1 MKKKRE
7 FYFLDGRKLKM
18 SLLKMKVTVL
28 LLLVCGLQSMA
39 GVYSQTAKYDIS
51 LTGGKL
57 ENVFKLIEQKGEY
70 TFLYSVEDVDRI
82 SSININV
89 KQADLKEVLD
99 ICLANTNLIYE
110 LNGRL
115 VIIRMKDEKPE
126 DKMVMIKGVV
136 KDKKGEPLPGVTI
149 VEKGTTVGVATGID
163 GKFTFNTTKHDNIVL
178 VFSFVG
184 MKTKEVKWDGQKELT
199 VMLEEDSQEMEE
211 VVVTGYQTVKK
222 SNMAGSISTVKAE
235 DLVLTGTQS
244 LEQALQGKLAGV
256 TIQNQDGL
264 VGTRQKVRVRGTSTL
279 LGSQEPV
286 WVVDGIIQEDPLP
299 FKATDLSTYNTGP
312 DNIDMIRNF
321 VGSAI
326 SWLNASDIKDV
337 TVLKDASA
345 TAIYGVKAANGVIVI
360 TTKRGEKGRMS
371 ISYSGN
377 FSIGSKVTYDKLDL
391 MNSKERVDVSRE
403 VYEMGLVSSRSL
415 SKVGYEGLLQQYLQ
429 EKISYDEFNA
439 GVKKLEVVNTDWF
452 DILFENPFSYSNNI
466 SISGGSDKTTYYASF
481 GITNNNGTAKGNDS
495 KSYQGSVNVNTV
507 FWDKLQFSAKIA
519 GSVSKTSGF
528 HNSVAP
534 YSYASTTSRVLPA
547 FEDNGELAYYQTRE
561 GYKFNVLNELAESG
575 NENTSNSLNVNVSL
589 NWEILKGLKYEMSLG
604 YGYSSTHGESW
615 ATEMTN
621 YIAKIRGYE
630 FGMYGPSDTQ
640 YQVSSLPHG
649 GELNTSDTR
658 SENYTWRNQLSY
670 VKNFGRHLITATVG
684 QEANSTKYNGFTG
697 IYYGYLPGRG
707 MTIMNPPLTT
717 SRPTGDIVENTS
729 YAQPRTTIID
739 NKSNKLSFYGAFSY
753 TFDERYVFNASIRSD
768 ASNRF
773 GQDKD
778 ARYLPVW
785 SFGLR
790 WNMGREHF
798 MEGQDLLNEFSF
810 RLTYGYQGNASEAAG
825 PNLIARIPSGAD
837 GISSATGEYLMKIK
851 SLPNPHLKWEKT
863 ATINAGADFV
873 FWKNKINGS
882 FEYYYKKTT
891 DAIINKEVPYENG
904 VLSMPMNGGS
914 LENYGWELSFSFAPV
929 RTKNFIWT
937 MGLNTSKNYNKVTSK
952 LESNE
957 NWTQAVS
964 GSLNKKGY
972 PVSGFW
978 AFDFAGLNS
987 ENGVP
992 MFNLPGVDTPEAK
1005 TDATVYMKYM
1015 GKLDPDFTAGLNMGF
1030 RFKDLTLSSS
1040 FYLSVGGKKFLAKM
1054 FDSDMTNSTPYE
1066 YNNLPKDLTK
1076 RWQQPGDEKYTDI
1089 PSLPEYKKASAS
1101 VNLPSASAFSYEL
1114 YNYSDIR
1121 VVNASYLRCNN
1132 ISLSYNLSKGWI
1144 KKFAQNMGVSF
1155 SVSNPFIIVS
1165 KDFKGK
1171 DPEVATGS
1179 QPLSQN
1185 YTFSVNLSF

>member
-1 MKKKRE
+1 MKLCVCLLLCSMMSISANVRAQ
-7 FYFLDGRKLKM
+7 YAKM
-18 SLLKMKVTVL
+18 SLEMKGVTLEEVIWAL
-28 LLLVCGLQSMA
+28 EKKS
-39 GVYSQTAKYDIS
+39 DITFFYNVADVS
-51 LTGGKL
+51 EVRKVDA
-57 ENVFKLIEQKGEY
+57 VFKDVSLEKILDKVLKG
-70 TFLYSVEDVDRI
+70 
-82 SSININV
+82 
-89 KQADLKEVLD
+89 
-99 ICLANTNLIYE
+99 TNLYYE
-110 LNGRL
+110 IQGKVV
-115 VIIRMKDEKPE
+115 VIKRGSPVSMLDTLKITK
-126 DKMVMIKGVV
+126 VKGVV
-136 KDKKGEPLPGVTI
+136 KDKQGEPLPGVTI
-149 VEKGTTVGVATGID
+149 IEKGTTIGVATGIN
-163 GKFTFNTTKHDNIVL
+163 GEFTFTTTKQDSVTLI
-178 VFSFVG
+178 FSFVG
-184 MKTKEVKWDGQKELT
+184 MKTKFVTWKGEKELK
-199 VMLEEDSQEMEE
+199 VVLEEDAQEMDE
-211 VVVTGYQTVKK
+211 VVVTGYQRVKK
-222 SNMAGSISTVKAE
+222 SNMAGSVSTIKAE
-235 DLVLTGTQS
+235 DLVLNGTQS
-244 LEQALQGKLAGV
+244 LEQALQGKLPGV
-256 TIQNQDGL
+256 VIQNQDGL

-299 FKATDLSTYNTGP
+299 FKATDLSTYNTSP

-326 SWLNASDIKDV
+326 AWLNPSDIKDV

-360 TTKRGEKGRMS
+360 TTKKGEEGRMS

-377 FSIGSKVTYDKLDL
+377 FSIGSKVTYDKLNL

-403 VYEMGLVSSRSL
+403 IYERGLVGSQPL
-415 SKVGYEGLLQQYLQ
+415 ANVGYQALLQQYLQ
-429 EKISYDEFNA
+429 EKISYDNFNA

-452 DILFENPFSYSNNI
+452 DLLYENPFSYSNNI
-466 SISGGSDKTTYYASF
+466 SVSGGSDKTTYYASF

-495 KSYQGSVNVNTV
+495 KSYQGSVNVNTI
-507 FWDKLQFSAKIA
+507 FWDRLQFSAKVA
-519 GSVSKTSGF
+519 GSVSKTNGF
-528 HNSVAP
+528 HSSVSP

-547 FEDNGELAYYQTRE
+547 FEENGEWAYYVTRS
-561 GYKFNVLNELAESG
+561 GYKYNILNELAESG
-575 NENTSNSLNVNVSL
+575 NGNTSNSLNVNVGL
-589 NWEILKGLKYEMSLG
+589 NWEIIKGLKYEMSLG
-604 YGYSSTHGESW
+604 YNYSSTHGESW
-615 ATEMTN
+615 ATEMTH

-630 FGMYGPSDTQ
+630 FGMYGPNDTQ
-640 YQVSSLPHG
+640 YQASRLPHG
-649 GELNTSDTR
+649 GQLNMSDSR
-658 SENYTWRNQLSY
+658 NENYTWRNQISY
-670 VKNFGRHLITATVG
+670 VKNFGRHLLTATVG
-684 QEANSTKYNGFTG
+684 QEVNSTKYDGFTG
-697 IYYGYLPGRG
+697 IFYGYLPGRG
-707 MTIMNPPLTT
+707 QTISNPPLTT
-717 SRPTGDIVENTS
+717 SDAAGDLRENTS
-729 YAQPRTTIID
+729 YAQPKTSIID
-739 NKSNKLSFYGAFSY
+739 NKSNKLSFYGAFTY

-785 SFGLR
+785 SLGLR

-798 MEGQDLLNEFSF
+798 LEGQDFLNEFSL

-825 PNLIARIPSGAD
+825 PDLIARIPSGA
-837 GISSATGEYLMKIK
+837 GISKVTGEYYLEIK
-851 SLPNPHLKWEKT
+851 SLPNPKLKWEKT
-863 ATINAGADFV
+863 ATVNAGADFV

-957 NWTQAVS
+957 NWQQAVA
-964 GSLNKKGY
+964 GNINKQGY

-978 AFDFAGLNS
+978 AFEFAGLNP
-987 ENGVP
+987 ENGIP
-992 MFNLPGVDTPEAK
+992 LYNLPGIDTPEAK

-1030 RFKDLTLSSS
+1030 RFKDLTLSTS

-1054 FDSDMTNSTPYE
+1054 FDNDMINSTPYE
-1066 YNNLPKDLTK
+1066 YNNLPKDLVN
-1076 RWQQPGDEKYTDI
+1076 RWRKPGDEKYTNI
-1089 PSLPEYKKASAS
+1089 PSLPEFGKASVDLS
-1101 VNLPSASAFSYEL
+1101 SSSAYSYEL
-1114 YNYSDIR
+1114 YNYTDIR
-1121 VVNASYLRCNN
+1121 VVNASFLRCNS

-1144 KKFAQNMGVSF
+1144 KKFAQNMGFTF
-1155 SVSNPFIIVS
+1155 SVSNPFMIVS

-1179 QPLSQN
+1179 QPLSQS
-1185 YTFSVNLSF
+1185 YTLGVNLSF